1 MSKRV
6 QRVKERSSK
15 GGRRQQQVLLQVQ
28 NKLGQLMQLLQLHA
42 TLDILMAI
50 KCRQFA
56 LSLPPP
62 TSPSPSPSPSP
73 SRSVAGLVTITMPH
87 YHNVDAFY
95 GCSVAKRKPW
105 GKQQQLNPSVAS
117 CQPPAG
123 ANAMANVAIAD
134 NVVIDVFILHFLPG
148 TLLTDNGQR
157 ATGNGHWPRT
167 VNFMTCTS
175 RCVSV
180 MCQFECVCVRA
191 SV

>member
-1 MSKRV
+1 
-6 QRVKERSSK
+6 
-15 GGRRQQQVLLQVQ
+15 
-28 NKLGQLMQLLQLHA
+28 MQLLQLHA

-62 TSPSPSPSPSP
+62 TSPSPSSSPSP

-95 GCSVAKRKPW
+95 GCFVAKRKPW
-105 GKQQQLNPSVAS
+105 GKQQQRQQQLNPSVAS
-117 CQPPAG
+117 CQSPAG

-134 NVVIDVFILHFLPG
+134 NVVIDVFILHFLLG
-148 TLLTDNGQR
+148 TLLTR
-157 ATGNGHWPRT
+157 PATGCGHWPRT

-175 RCVSV
+175 RCECEVPASSV
-180 MCQFECVCVRA
+180 CECVNVA
-191 SV
+191 EDALKLQFMTS